1 MPTNIIL
8 PITLTLAG
16 AAALLNIWMG
26 ARVGQMR
33 RAHKVSVGDGGAQ
46 PLIARMRAQANF
58 VEYTPFFLILVA
70 LIELAKGSPVWLWIV
85 GIAFILGRIAHV
97 FGMDGKP
104 GNRLRTI
111 GILSTALIL
120 IGLAAYAISLPYLD
134 AARPASITYAA
145 L

>member
-1 MPTNIIL
+1 MTDRAMTTINVSEAVRSSWGWF
-8 PITLTLAG
+8 LA
-16 AAALLNIWMG
+16 L
-26 ARVGQMR
+26 
-33 RAHKVSVGDGGAQ
+33 
-46 PLIARMRAQANF
+46 
-58 VEYTPFFLILVA
+58 
-70 LIELAKGSPVWLWIV
+70 